1 MLFLAHAK
9 QTEFHVDSTEVF
21 RALPAKRRQRFVKL
35 GVCSALLLL
44 NIYALL
50 SHALWGAFVVQRG
63 ASADGRLKTGACFCS
78 IVLSID
84 LECL

>member
-9 QTEFHVDSTEVF
+9 QEVFRVDSTEVF
-21 RALPAKRRQRFVKL
+21 RERPAKQRQRFVKL

-50 SHALWGAFVVQRG
+50 SHALWGSFDHVVQRG
-63 ASADGRLKTGACFCS
+63 ASAGGRLKTGA
-78 IVLSID
+78 
-84 LECL
+84 